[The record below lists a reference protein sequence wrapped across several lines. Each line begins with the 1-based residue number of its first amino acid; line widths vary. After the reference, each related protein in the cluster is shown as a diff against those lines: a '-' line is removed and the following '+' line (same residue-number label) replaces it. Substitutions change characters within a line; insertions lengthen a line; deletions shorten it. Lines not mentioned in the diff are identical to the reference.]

1 MIVATLWSPATNAGV
16 LVQVVLTLVVVII
29 AIVLVRSE
37 RSLVLLVVGVAMVL
51 LGWYGIRG
59 LH

>member
-29 AIVLVRSE
+29 SIVLVRSE

>member
-1 MIVATLWSPATNAGV
+1 MTASWWSPVTGGGV
-16 LVQVVLTLVVVII
+16 LVQVVVTIALAGALVWV
-29 AIVLVRSE
+29 ARSE
-37 RSLVLLVVGVAMVL
+37 RSVVLLITGLTMVL